1 MNFVIFAA
9 GGKLL
14 CGLIS
19 FLIEISI
26 FEKKYEL
33 KSLTLITFDKH
44 FELSLCRN
52 ILIFLLIMSMQ
63 TSVLMT
69 IASGLVYESKQAISQ
84 SLFTGSRISRCMCVC
99 VFPIPSHLVV
109 RVLRLEGEGA
119 ELHVPLR
126 VGVGVRAPREVA
138 AAHVHAPDV
147 VLETRGREVG
157 AAGWNI
163 PYKKR
168 VYQGDFK

>member
-1 MNFVIFAA
+1 
-9 GGKLL
+9 
-14 CGLIS
+14 
-19 FLIEISI
+19 
-26 FEKKYEL
+26 
-33 KSLTLITFDKH
+33 
-44 FELSLCRN
+44 
-52 ILIFLLIMSMQ
+52 MSMQ
-63 TSVLMT
+63 TSVLMP

-84 SLFTGSRISRCMCVC
+84 SLFTGPRISRCMCVC

-163 PYKKR
+163 PYKKTGLSR
-168 VYQGDFK
+168 GLQMKIIWQMKVCSVKVPYEGQVSIQERPESEV

>member
-1 MNFVIFAA
+1 MSPNKRSVSHY
-9 GGKLL
+9 LL
-14 CGLIS
+14 DLAFQG
-19 FLIEISI
+19 
-26 FEKKYEL
+26 
-33 KSLTLITFDKH
+33 
-44 FELSLCRN
+44 
-52 ILIFLLIMSMQ
+52 
-63 TSVLMT
+63 V
-69 IASGLVYESKQAISQ
+69 
-84 SLFTGSRISRCMCVC
+84 CVC

-163 PYKKR
+163 PYKKQ

>member
-1 MNFVIFAA
+1 
-9 GGKLL
+9 
-14 CGLIS
+14 
-19 FLIEISI
+19 
-26 FEKKYEL
+26 
-33 KSLTLITFDKH
+33 
-44 FELSLCRN
+44 
-52 ILIFLLIMSMQ
+52 MSMQ

-84 SLFTGSRISRCMCVC
+84 SLFTGPRMSRCMCVC

-138 AAHVHAPDV
+138 AAHVHAPEV

-168 VYQGDFK
+168 VYQGDQMKISWEMKVCSVKVPYEGQVSIQERPESEV